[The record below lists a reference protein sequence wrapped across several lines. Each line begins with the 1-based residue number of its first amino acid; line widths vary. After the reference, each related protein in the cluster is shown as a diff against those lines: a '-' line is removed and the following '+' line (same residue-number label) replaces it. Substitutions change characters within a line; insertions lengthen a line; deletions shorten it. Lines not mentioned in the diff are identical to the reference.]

1 MIQVHTCRGVL
12 ECQNCSYRA
21 RPAHK
26 PAHGT
31 AQVCKI
37 CTPPQLLVHID
48 CGVKTTTTFNAST
61 VQIIVDRDHDHETPP
76 AAKLLKSSKAL
87 ILQMVKDGKQVTGAI
102 SNFAQL
108 LPNDPAA
115 LQEERV
121 NAEVRKAH
129 KELFGDDL
137 DFGGIPSLTQNIIM
151 EDFVREAVK
160 DVFCNSK
167 TICFLQT
174 NFQQK
179 MIETCDYIFGDIS
192 YKLCR
197 KYYKMVITGYSH
209 VTHKGVVVA
218 TAFLERA
225 DEVSYATFFGTLF
238 KHNPKLVAISPHDI
252 VFSFEALALDFSDAQ
267 RKGFISA
274 LILLA
279 RAAGCKL
286 SDEEIKTKALLS
298 LKGCGFHFQQSLRK
312 VATSGALRDN
322 AFRSVFTSHVNAWLN
337 SDNMKQFNDRKT
349 HLKVHF
355 PSVRGWIH
363 WWALPVHAVMIF
375 PSVRQEL
382 LGETDEMYGRLPSSN
397 NNSEGTNSM
406 ESHLC
411 KHNVELVPAIMD
423 SWRITNRQQKLHEG
437 VLTGESKL
445 KCVNSV
451 P

>member
-12 ECQNCSYRA
+12 ECPSCSFRA

-26 PAHGT
+26 PTHGT

-37 CTPPQLLVHID
+37 CIPQQLLLHID

-61 VQIIVDRDHDHETPP
+61 VKIDVDRDHEHEIPP

-87 ILQMVKDGKQVTGAI
+87 IFEMVKSGKQVTGAI
-102 SNFAQL
+102 SNFAEL

-121 NAEVRKAH
+121 NAHVRKAH
-129 KELFGDDL
+129 KALFGDDL
-137 DFGGIPSLTQNIIM
+137 DFGGLPHLTQTIIL

-160 DVFCNSK
+160 DVFDTSK
-167 TICFLQT
+167 TICFMQT
-174 NFQQK
+174 QFQQQMMQK
-179 MIETCDYIFGDIS
+179 CDYIFGDIS

-197 KYYKMVITGYSH
+197 KYYKMVVTGYSH

-238 KHNPKLVAISPHDI
+238 KHNPKLVAITVRDI
-252 VFSFEALALDFSDAQ
+252 VFSFEALAIDFSDAQ
-267 RKGFISA
+267 RKGFITA

-279 RAAGCKL
+279 RAAGCQL
-286 SDEEIKTKALLS
+286 SDDAIKTKALLS

-312 VATSGALRDN
+312 VASSGALRDN
-322 AFRSVFTSHVNAWLN
+322 SFKSVFSSHVNAWLN
-337 SDNMKQFNDRKT
+337 SSNMKDFNDRKT
-349 HLKVHF
+349 QLKVHF
-355 PSVRGWIH
+355 PTVRGWIN
-363 WWALPVHAVMIF
+363 WWAIPVHAVLIF
-375 PSVRQEL
+375 PSVRHEL
-382 LGETDEMYGRLPSSN
+382 LGETDEMYGRLPSTN
-397 NNSEGTNSM
+397 NNAEGSNSM

-411 KHNVELVPAIMD
+411 KHNVELVPAVMD
-423 SWRITNRQQKLHEG
+423 SWRVTNRQQKLHEG
-437 VLTGESKL
+437 VLTGEFKL
-445 KCVNSV
+445 KCVNSE